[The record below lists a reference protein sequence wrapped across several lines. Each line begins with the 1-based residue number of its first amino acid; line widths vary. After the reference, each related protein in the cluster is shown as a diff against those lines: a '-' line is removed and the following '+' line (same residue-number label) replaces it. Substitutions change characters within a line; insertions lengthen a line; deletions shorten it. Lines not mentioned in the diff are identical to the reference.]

1 MYNIPWRHSAKHH
14 TAFNHCSR
22 MNHCQLYIWR
32 QVHGKT
38 WPNITDKCVTPTS
51 DQWQSSVSEKPFY
64 HPLPVSLR
72 SLPSSATSVP
82 TVYRSHR
89 LTCIIHRDTVKQ
101 RWLVTRA
108 SCSRKLSLYDK
119 KLSKKRFINFLIN
132 YRNITVILPALQ
144 TLSCTHLYLSG
155 HSSVMIKFPDLC
167 PDISSEH
174 LQSIDPCNGSNR
186 KRNEC

>member
-14 TAFNHCSR
+14 TAFNNVLAWITVNRTFDVRCTGQRDQTSLINVSR
-22 MNHCQLYIWR
+22 
-32 QVHGKT
+32 
-38 WPNITDKCVTPTS
+38 
-51 DQWQSSVSEKPFY
+51 
-64 HPLPVSLR
+64 LPVTNDNRLSQKSR
-72 SLPSSATSVP
+72 SPIPFPSHYAHFP
-82 TVYRSHR
+82 PRLLAFPVYRSHR

-101 RWLVTRA
+101 RWLLTRA

-119 KLSKKRFINFLIN
+119 KLSKKCFINFLIN

-144 TLSCTHLYLSG
+144 TPSCTHLYLSG
-155 HSSVMIKFPDLC
+155 HSSVMIKFPDFC